1 MIYDYLIEI
10 NNRHKILGSLVKAVV
25 DRINELKK
33 AIVINKSV
41 EGAPDGSRESYQVI
55 DGQRIPDNWR
65 CI

>member
-1 MIYDYLIEI
+1 MIYDCLIEI

-41 EGAPDGSRESYQVI
+41 EGALDGSRESYQVI
-55 DGQRIPDNWR
+55 DGQRIPDN
-65 CI
+65 